1 MPSSVIRSFKYD
13 RERRA
18 LVVTFVSGKIYLYG
32 DVPQNVFDAMRTAKS
47 KGQFFNAHI
56 RDHYDFAE
64 ITEALS

>member
-13 RERRA
+13 AERRA
-18 LVVTFVSGKIYLYG
+18 LVVTFVSGKIYLYA
-32 DVPQNVFDAMRTAKS
+32 DVPQNVFDAMRTSKS